1 MPIKLSVNSREQVL
15 AVLAKNNDDVQ
26 LTAKELNISVPTI
39 YRYKQTN
46 NQGDHTTNM
55 LTNDNQE
62 AVNLSIYIPSKE
74 DKEVVDY
81 KPRQPYLGSLTT
93 YLANKRP
100 VLLIGEAG
108 TGKTSLAR
116 YYAHTQSLPFL
127 EISCDGLLGFRELLG
142 QINITDGTSHF
153 IEGLFTKFI
162 QVPSVILLDE
172 ITALDPGKNFMLH
185 QLLQTREFFIKEA
198 NRGLGRTY
206 KLHPECRLVLACN
219 PPSGKYPGTNRM
231 NVALVDRPQVLW
243 MDELSIED
251 IRKIV
256 PSHKEKDNLLLF
268 YKEVKSIIEKNGYR
282 TTFSIRSMK
291 KIVDALNLG
300 MHLGDALHDGF
311 LNGVR
316 ATAGDEAYKVM
327 FAIAKTVWKI

>member
-1 MPIKLSVNSREQVL
+1 MPIKLSVNKQQIIDCLV
-15 AVLAKNNDDVQ
+15 KNNNDIKQ
-26 LTAKELNISVPTI
+26 TAIELNISVPTI
-39 YRYKQTN
+39 YRYIKQTN
-46 NQGDHTTNM
+46 NR
-55 LTNDNQE
+55 E
-62 AVNLSIYIPSKE
+62 VNKLMINETVDVSLSAYVPTKE
-74 DKEVVDY
+74 DYEIMDY
-81 KPRQPYLGSLTT
+81 KPRQPYLNSLTV

-162 QVPSVILLDE
+162 QVPSVVLLDE

-198 NRGLGRTY
+198 NRGLGQTY
-206 KLHPECRLVLACN
+206 KLHPECKLILACN

-243 MDELSIED
+243 MDELTIEEVK
-251 IRKIV
+251 RIV
-256 PSHKEKDNLLLF
+256 PNHTEKEKLLFF
-268 YKEVKSIIEKNGYR
+268 YKEVKAIIEKNGYR
-282 TTFSIRSMK
+282 TTFSIRSLK
-291 KIVDALNLG
+291 KTIDALTLG
-300 MHLGDALHDGF
+300 FELNQALHDGF
-311 LNGVR
+311 LNGVK

-327 FAIAKTVWKI
+327 VGIAKTVWKI